1 MKNIR
6 AASRYAKALLDL
18 TVEKKTED
26 EVYADMQL
34 VNSVIDKSK
43 DLELLLKSPVV
54 KSDKKE
60 NILKEIFGEKIH
72 KISFTFIKLIVSK
85 GREFMLHDICE
96 SYLSQYKRHKNI
108 LEATIISANKLN
120 EESKKK
126 ITQLLNPNGAKVDI
140 TEKIDPTLIGGF
152 LVQVDDK
159 QIDATIKG
167 KLLQLKQEFSSNL
180 YESKL

>member
-18 TVEKKTED
+18 TVEKKIED
-26 EVYADMQL
+26 AVYADMQL
-34 VNSVIDKSK
+34 VNSVIGESK

-60 NILKEIFGEKIH
+60 NILKEIFEGKID
-72 KISFTFIKLIVSK
+72 KVSFTFIELIVSK
-85 GREFMLHDICE
+85 GREFMLKDICE
-96 SYLSQYKRHKNI
+96 SYLSEYKKHKNI
-108 LEATIISANKLN
+108 IEAKVISANKLT

-126 ITQLLNPNGAKVDI
+126 IAQLLNADGAKVDI